1 MSRLLDY
8 PRNGIIEW
16 CDVSCLRT
24 RSRCIGVG
32 SSKRDFLSFPAAVK
46 EDMGNALG
54 IAQFGGTAPAAKP
67 WKGLGPGVLEVVES
81 HDGNAYRA
89 VYTVRFE
96 KAVYVLHAFQKKSPS
111 GIRTAKP
118 SILSQNG

>member
-1 MSRLLDY
+1 VLAADEKPLH
-8 PRNGIIEW
+8 W
-16 CDVSCLRT
+16 
-24 RSRCIGVG
+24 VG
-32 SSKRDFLSFPAAVK
+32 SSKRDFLSFPAAAK

-54 IAQFGGTAPAAKP
+54 IAQFGGTAPTAKP

-96 KAVYVLHAFQKKSPS
+96 KAVCTSSTRSRRSRHPVSGPPS
-111 GIRTAKP
+111 GM
-118 SILSQNG
+118 SISSPNA

>member
-1 MSRLLDY
+1 L
-8 PRNGIIEW
+8 G
-16 CDVSCLRT
+16 
-24 RSRCIGVG
+24 G

-54 IAQFGGTAPAAKP
+54 IPQFGGTSPTTRP
-67 WKGLGPGVLEVVES
+67 WKGLGPGVLEIVES

-96 KAVYVLHAFQKKSPS
+96 KAVYVLHAFQKSRHLVSGLPRGTSISSP
-111 GIRTAKP
+111 
-118 SILSQNG
+118 NG